1 MNPQCGSH
9 TPPQNEHFGA
19 AVILW
24 QRRICLFQLCAKT
37 NERFLSFHAKTESE
51 YDFKNSFYH
60 QVTYSVNAD
69 GGYVAEVSY
78 EGTAVFPEV
87 KENQSPQTKL
97 NQKCTLCPGEALCP
111 SSCGNRLV
119 SNLYD
124 VAFTVFRRPLYK
136 LYLVIN
142 FHLFRIQADN
152 GRFIQFEQTIGVIF
166 SSAKLRAI

>member
-1 MNPQCGSH
+1 MISKIPFTTGDLLRECRWWLRCRG
-9 TPPQNEHFGA
+9 F
-19 AVILW
+19 L
-24 QRRICLFQLCAKT
+24 RRHRRLPRG
-37 NERFLSFHAKTESE
+37 ERE
-51 YDFKNSFYH
+51 
-60 QVTYSVNAD
+60 
-69 GGYVAEVSY
+69 
-78 EGTAVFPEV
+78 
-87 KENQSPQTKL
+87 SPQTKL
-97 NQKCTLCPGEALCP
+97 NQKFTFCPGEALCP

-152 GRFIQFEQTIGVIF
+152 GRFIQFEQTTGVIF